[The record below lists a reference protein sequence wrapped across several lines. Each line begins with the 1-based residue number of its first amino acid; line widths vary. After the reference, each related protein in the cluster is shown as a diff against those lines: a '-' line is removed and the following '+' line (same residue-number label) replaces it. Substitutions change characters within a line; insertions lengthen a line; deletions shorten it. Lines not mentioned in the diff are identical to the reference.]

1 MKPQSKVISIIN
13 EEINLFE
20 TDVSNH
26 AYKQIDSRLNEM
38 TAGADITPEEEAEIR
53 KNLNLILSNE
63 FDSKD
68 YGIFLGSF
76 KPNPNSPLYTIR
88 NSHDPGIP
96 FYQIFDSNDKLFK
109 KDSTGDEM
117 WAIVRKNV
125 LQTVMLRKSVQ
136 RRSMHKG
143 RNDDGGLGVD
153 EVILN
158 LETHIENEKKKREQ
172 EKLKSQEKQNEK
184 QKIMNVEGVL
194 WVIDAQNQKLFKK
207 NNPQISVSF
216 DEIHNHPAWN
226 EKTQDAVFNTVV
238 DYLDTQEQ
246 K

>member
-1 MKPQSKVISIIN
+1 MKPQNKVLSIIN

-20 TDVSNH
+20 TDVSGH
-26 AYKQIDSRLNEM
+26 AYQRINLRLNDM
-38 TAGADITPEEEAEIR
+38 KAGADITPEEDAEIR

-76 KPNPNSPLYTIR
+76 KPNPNSSLYTTK
-88 NSHDPGIP
+88 NSHDPEIP
-96 FYQIFDSNDKLFK
+96 FYQIYSDDGIFAR
-109 KDSTGDEM
+109 DSTGDEM
-117 WAIVRKNV
+117 WAILRNNV
-125 LQTVMLRKSVQ
+125 LKTVMLRKNLQ
-136 RRSMHKG
+136 RRSMHND
-143 RNDDGGLGVD
+143 RNNDGGLGVD

-158 LETHIENEKKKREQ
+158 LETFLENEKKKREQ

-194 WVIDAQNQKLFKK
+194 WVIDTQTQKLYKK